1 MQILLS
7 LGAIFAPLIL
17 FLLRHRSFAW
27 LFDLLA
33 ALSLL
38 LANLSAGLSVLEIKQ
53 MNTEFTTHIHEVFN
67 NWLFLGTLGYLG
79 VYTVYRLLVT
89 TAHNWQKRST
99 EAEARQ

>member
-7 LGAIFAPLIL
+7 LGAIVGPIL
-17 FLLRHRSFAW
+17 MFILRHRRYAF

-38 LANLSAGLSVLEIKQ
+38 LANLSAGWSVVEIKQ

-67 NWLFLGTLGYLG
+67 NWMFLLTLGYLG

-89 TAHNWQKRST
+89 TSHTWSQSSNTGPQA
-99 EAEARQ
+99 